1 MTGPLQA
8 TTSIPMNHRASKQT
22 NTLVGATVP
31 IGQGEVKLSWLR
43 ADLDGR
49 VGTTPIASND
59 AQQWGLGYVY
69 WLSKR
74 SNLYATVARIDNE
87 SAATFAIP
95 GGSPIAAGGNS
106 TGAELGV
113 RHSF

>member
-1 MTGPLQA
+1 
-8 TTSIPMNHRASKQT
+8 
-22 NTLVGATVP
+22 V
-31 IGQGEVKLSWLR
+31 
-43 ADLDGR
+43 
-49 VGTTPIASND
+49 
-59 AQQWGLGYVY
+59 GYVY

>member
-1 MTGPLQA
+1 
-8 TTSIPMNHRASKQT
+8 MNHRASKQT

-74 SNLYATVARIDNE
+74 SNLYATVARIDNK

-106 TGAELGV
+106 TGAEFGV